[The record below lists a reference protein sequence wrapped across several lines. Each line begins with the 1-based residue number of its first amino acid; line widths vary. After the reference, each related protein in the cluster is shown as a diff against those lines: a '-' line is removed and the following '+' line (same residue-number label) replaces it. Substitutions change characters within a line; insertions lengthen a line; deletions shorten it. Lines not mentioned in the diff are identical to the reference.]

1 MTSLMTTLR
10 ELTLVAFVFSL
21 TAVNALFLTLLLKIL
36 TVITGLFDTYNKHFL
51 QTIVHF
57 LLYFQYNFCV
67 F

>member
-21 TAVNALFLTLLLKIL
+21 TVVNALFLTLLVKIL

-51 QTIVHF
+51 QTSTFFVIFPV
-57 LLYFQYNFCV
+57 
-67 F
+67 